1 MKKNK
6 WFTVV
11 IVLIILTLFSLVFS
25 SCVSLLLMTEDVDIG
40 NVAHIT
46 ITGVIQPHS
55 GQDLFA
61 DYQSSTEIVRNIEK
75 AGNDDT
81 VSAVLIEINSPG
93 GTPVASYEIQDA
105 IGSLNKTS
113 VCWIREVGASGAYWA
128 ASACDTIVANP
139 MSIVGSVGVLG
150 SYLEFSG
157 LLDDYNVSYQR
168 LNGGE
173 YKDIGSPMRKMSI
186 EERGILQQLIDDM
199 HGMFLDSVTENRGLK
214 EHQID
219 EIRTGMFFLGTKGI
233 ELGLVDVLGGKKE
246 AISIIESEINATV
259 DLIEYRKER
268 SLFDVFGDVMGSHS
282 YGLGQGIGDSFAR
295 KDMISLR

>member
-25 SCVSLLLMTEDVDIG
+25 SCVSLLLLTEDVDIG
-40 NVAHIT
+40 NVAHVT
-46 ITGVIQPHS
+46 INGVIQPYS

-61 DYQSSTEIVRNIEK
+61 DFQSSTEIVRNIEK
-75 AGNDDT
+75 AGNDKT
-81 VSAVLIEINSPG
+81 IKAILIEINSPG
-93 GTPVASYEIQDA
+93 GTPVASYEIQEA
-105 IGSLNKTS
+105 IGLVNKTT

-168 LNGGE
+168 LNGGI
-173 YKDIGSPMRKMSI
+173 YKDIGSPMRKMTD
-186 EERGILQQLIDDM
+186 EERVLLQQLIDDM
-199 HGMFLDSVTENRGLK
+199 HDMFLDSVVKNRGL
-214 EHQID
+214 EQYQLDQIK
-219 EIRTGMFFLGTKGI
+219 TGMYFLGTQGI
-233 ELGLVDVLGGKKE
+233 DLGLVDVLGGKKE
-246 AISIIESEINATV
+246 AITIIEDEINATV
-259 DLIEYRKER
+259 DLIAFRKEK
-268 SLFDVFGDVMGSHS
+268 SFLDVFGKVMSSHS
-282 YGLGQGIGDSFAR
+282 YGLGKGIGDSFV
-295 KDMISLR
+295 KKELVSLR